1 MFHAARASIHTSDS
15 TPGSEMH
22 LPSNPMIT
30 KQLMQ
35 HNMCIKIAV
44 SHLRAAQ
51 ERVAAHGADPC
62 ACLHAELAPFYAHA
76 SCPATHKHFRQPRRT
91 PPRFTRYACALVSHA
106 QSPRPSVSLLP
117 LSPLSPLSSVSSL
130 LCLLSPLSP
139 LSPPLSSLL
148 SPLSPPSPLSPL
160 SPLSSLALSSSRSSS
175 LPLMQPLTRPH
186 AACLALSSSHAA
198 SAARSAAASRASN
211 AARAARAS
219 CSAPVAVP
227 PSSTIAADSR

>member
-1 MFHAARASIHTSDS
+1 VQRRSVWQPMEPIPARAYMLS
-15 TPGSEMH
+15 
-22 LPSNPMIT
+22 
-30 KQLMQ
+30 
-35 HNMCIKIAV
+35 
-44 SHLRAAQ
+44 
-51 ERVAAHGADPC
+51 
-62 ACLHAELAPFYAHA
+62 LHRFMRMRHA
-76 SCPATHKHFRQPRRT
+76 PRRT
-91 PPRFTRYACALVSHA
+91 NISGSHA
-106 QSPRPSVSLLP
+106 EPRRASRAMPARSFLMRSLPVL
-117 LSPLSPLSSVSSL
+117 LSLFSLCL